1 MAKSFSKVA
10 EISPKRLL
18 IVDSLN
24 LAFRYKHAKSTQFVD
39 DYIRV
44 VESMAKSYK
53 SGKVIIA
60 CDQGSSSYRKEIY
73 PEYKA
78 NRKEKFANQTEEE
91 AREFEEFFQEF
102 TCTLL
107 QIAEGTDYPVLQF
120 DKVEADDIAAYIIGK
135 RHLYDIE
142 HTWLISSDR
151 DWDLLIADD
160 VSRFSYV
167 TRKETRIDNWAE
179 HYDCSP
185 EEYISIKCLTGDSG
199 DNIPGIDSIGPVRA
213 AALVKQYGTAFD
225 IADAIPIASKY
236 KYIQKL
242 NQCKDLILLNYQL
255 MDLVTYSA
263 DAVGVE
269 NTIKIDE
276 VLKEYLSCKS

>member
-10 EISPKRLL
+10 EISPNRLQ
-18 IVDSLN
+18 IVDALN

-44 VESMAKSYK
+44 MESMAKSYK
-53 SGKVIIA
+53 AGKIIVA

-73 PEYKA
+73 PEYKD

-91 AREFEEFFQEF
+91 AKEFEDFFQEF

-120 DKVEADDIAAYIIGK
+120 DKVEADDIAGYIVGK
-135 RHLYDIE
+135 LPLYDID

-151 DWDLLIADD
+151 DWDLLVTDK

-167 TRKETRIDNWAE
+167 TRKETRIDNWLE
-179 HYDCSP
+179 HYDCTP

-199 DNIPGIDSIGPVRA
+199 DNIKGVPSVGPVRA
-213 AALVKQYGTAFD
+213 ASLVKEYGSAFD

-236 KYIQKL
+236 KYIQEL
-242 NQCKDLILLNYQL
+242 NKCKDLILLNYQL

-263 DAVGVE
+263 DAVGKE
-269 NTIKIDE
+269 NCAKIDE
-276 VLKEYLSCKS
+276 VLKEYLPCKS